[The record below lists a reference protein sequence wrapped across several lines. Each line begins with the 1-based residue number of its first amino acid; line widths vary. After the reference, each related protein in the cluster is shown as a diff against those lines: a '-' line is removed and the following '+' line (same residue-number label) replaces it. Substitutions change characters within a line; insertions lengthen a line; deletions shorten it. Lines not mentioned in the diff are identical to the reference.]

1 MSAKGKIVASGWFN
15 PQPATSNQQPATNDW
30 IAKMQKTLIGVIG
43 ASSCSREG
51 YELAREVGRRI
62 AEGGAAVVCGGLQ
75 GVMEAACRGCFEA
88 GGEAIGIL
96 PGGDPA
102 TANPYVTLAVPTNMG
117 HARNVIIA
125 HSARV
130 LIAVEGEFGTLSEM
144 AIALKLGR
152 PVIALNSWP
161 GISGVIYSS
170 SAEDAV
176 RRAFA
181 LVGRHGLS

>member
-1 MSAKGKIVASGWFN
+1 
-15 PQPATSNQQPATNDW
+15 
-30 IAKMQKTLIGVIG
+30 MQKTLIGVIG
-43 ASSCSREG
+43 ASSCSPDG

-62 AEGGAAVVCGGLQ
+62 AAGGAAVVCGGLQ